1 MRAQSGLNSLHL
13 RAPLGIALAE
23 NSIVVYSSVAI
34 ERPSSRPQAAYLAS
48 PHGRGGNQCAHWLT
62 ERGRFCRD
70 CRHFIP
76 FSEQS
81 PSQSK
86 RVPKCPFL
94 TVYCCMTAPGSHDI
108 ECILFENPRGGS
120 PGTGCSRTSALIDKL
135 QNNRSSNESR
145 GPYGVTTTT
154 APCTHCERR
163 LAAYKKQRCQND
175 TSV

>member
-34 ERPSSRPQAAYLAS
+34 ERPPSRPQAAYLAS

-70 CRHFIP
+70 CRQFIP
-76 FSEQS
+76 FSELF

-86 RVPKCPFL
+86 RVPKCPFCQL
-94 TVYCCMTAPGSHDI
+94 
-108 ECILFENPRGGS
+108 PRGGS